1 MGLNR
6 VSIHS
11 RARIV
16 SCFFSAG
23 LIYTLLFSVA
33 HGQTTAPEAQAALEQ
48 AKRAYAE
55 TWAMAPLAFSTATF
69 AKEPAAGYGQ
79 YTPRDNA
86 VFKANEPL
94 VVYLEPTGFS
104 YGRDNESHVIALDIK
119 MELRTPDGN
128 VLTSSAT
135 PQRVGL
141 SSQSENKEFK
151 ASLIYNFAGLQDGEY
166 VLHIILED
174 ANSDKAGAVDL
185 PFTIEG
191 AQDPA
196 R

>member
-1 MGLNR
+1 MGING
-6 VSIHS
+6 VSTHS

-16 SCFFSAG
+16 GGYFSAA
-23 LIYTLLFSVA
+23 LIFTLLISGA
-33 HGQTTAPEAQAALEQ
+33 HGQTTVPDAQAALDQ
-48 AKRAYAE
+48 AKRAYSEA
-55 TWAMAPLAFSTATF
+55 WKAAPLSFSTATF
-69 AKEPAAGYGQ
+69 AEEPAKGYGQ
-79 YTPRDNA
+79 YTPRERS
-86 VFKANEPL
+86 VFSAREPL

-104 YGRDNESHVIALDIK
+104 YGRENGQHIIALDVS
-119 MELRTPDGN
+119 MELHTPDGK
-128 VLTSSAT
+128 VLTSTS

-166 VLHIILED
+166 ILHLVLND
-174 ANSDKAGAVDL
+174 TNSDKAGTVDL

-191 AQDPA
+191 TQKPA